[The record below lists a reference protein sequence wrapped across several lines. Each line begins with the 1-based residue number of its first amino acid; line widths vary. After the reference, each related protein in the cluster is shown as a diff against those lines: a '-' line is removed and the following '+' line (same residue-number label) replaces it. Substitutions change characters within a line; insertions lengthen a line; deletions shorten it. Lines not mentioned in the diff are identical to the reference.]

1 MAIELQRYTPR
12 PDEQCGIAAFID
24 VETTGLS
31 TRFDEVVE
39 FAIAL
44 FAFDRTT
51 GQIKGIIDEYV
62 GLRDPGRPIPA
73 DARRVH
79 RISDS
84 DVEGKRLDGEQIL
97 RLIDWA
103 EFLVAHN
110 LSFDR
115 PFVERLYPQA
125 IGKTWLCS
133 KDNVPWR
140 QMGFSSRKL
149 QDLLRDHDIRP
160 ETAHRGAHDVR
171 ATLQLLSCTDKNG
184 TYYFKHMLDCLEGR
198 ASVAARA
205 ADKRAPVARAKA
217 GSAAKTVEATGRRG
231 KPLGLI
237 GRILRLVGRRDK

>member
-62 GLRDPGRPIPA
+62 GLRDPGRSIPA

-115 PFVERLYPQA
+115 PFVERQYIRKPSA
-125 IGKTWLCS
+125 RPGC
-133 KDNVPWR
+133 VPK
-140 QMGFSSRKL
+140 MTSRG
-149 QDLLRDHDIRP
+149 DRWGSRR
-160 ETAHRGAHDVR
+160 E
-171 ATLQLLSCTDKNG
+171 SC
-184 TYYFKHMLDCLEGR
+184 
-198 ASVAARA
+198 
-205 ADKRAPVARAKA
+205 
-217 GSAAKTVEATGRRG
+217 
-231 KPLGLI
+231 
-237 GRILRLVGRRDK
+237 RIC